1 MKQPRHLALEMQ
13 PVALARDER
22 DGARDSG
29 RGDGGGPARPRGLRA
44 VPAAAGRIV
53 GADRKGISWR
63 QVARDAGA
71 AKQQLELAIALRGL
85 R

>member
-1 MKQPRHLALEMQ
+1 
-13 PVALARDER
+13 
-22 DGARDSG
+22 
-29 RGDGGGPARPRGLRA
+29 LRA

-63 QVARDAGA
+63 QVAWDAGA